1 MTDTKEP
8 KFGLGGFQAK
18 YLHPLHSFVKY
29 AREVHPFHLMY
40 GSIRL
45 EPADIGGVYIVAL
58 TGHATAIIHD
68 PEGFIEAPATLDIP
82 DAAFAA
88 AKGVALPP
96 MTYWGEE
103 YAVTVPEWLQ
113 PGMVYVYSAGMHIS
127 PKMRNPAWA
136 EQNDEFQPALYS
148 APCSVR
154 DHTRGLDYRLTP
166 TKAAMD
172 WRALLAARQITY
184 PSICFNP
191 VVPALF
197 NPLIE
202 VLVNDHP
209 KAILVHCPRKAD
221 KTDAQMFILQMTDC
235 PEFIGVWMGFKPAEA
250 SIISEHFL
258 TQPKANQAAE
268 ATEE

>member
-1 MTDTKEP
+1 MTDTTEP

-29 AREVHPFHLMY
+29 AREAHPFHLMY

-45 EPADIGGVYIVAL
+45 EPADIGGVYIVAV

-88 AKGVALPP
+88 AKGVAIPT
-96 MTYWGEE
+96 MT
-103 YAVTVPEWLQ
+103 EWLQ

-136 EQNDEFQPALYS
+136 DQDDEFQPALYS
-148 APCSVR
+148 TPRSVR

-166 TKAAMD
+166 TGSALD
-172 WRALLAARQITY
+172 WRALLATRQISY

-202 VLVNDHP
+202 VPAKDHP
-209 KAILVHCPRKAD
+209 SGTLISCPRKPE
-221 KTDAQMFILQMTDC
+221 KSEAQMFVLQMTDC

-250 SIISEHFL
+250 SPIPEHFL
-258 TQPKANQAAE
+258 IQPKARQSTE
-268 ATEE
+268 ATEG

>member
-29 AREVHPFHLMY
+29 AREAHPFHLMY
-40 GSIRL
+40 GCIRL
-45 EPADIGGVYIVAL
+45 EPADIGGVYIVAV

-68 PEGFIEAPATLDIP
+68 PQGFIEAPVTLDIP
-82 DAAFAA
+82 DEAFAA
-88 AKGVALPP
+88 AKGIELRP
-96 MTYWGEE
+96 MNYWGDE
-103 YAVTVPEWLQ
+103 YEATVPEWLQ

-136 EQNDEFQPALYS
+136 EQDDEFQPALYS

-166 TKAAMD
+166 TETALD
-172 WRALLAARQITY
+172 WRALLASRQISY

-202 VLVNDHP
+202 VLSKDHP
-209 KAILVHCPRKAD
+209 SGMLVHCPRKPE
-221 KTDAQMFILQMTDC
+221 KSEAQMFILQMTDC
-235 PEFIGVWMGFKPAEA
+235 PEFIGLWMGLKSAEA
-250 SIISEHFL
+250 STIPEHFF
-258 TQPKANQAAE
+258 KASQAAE
-268 ATEE
+268 VAEK